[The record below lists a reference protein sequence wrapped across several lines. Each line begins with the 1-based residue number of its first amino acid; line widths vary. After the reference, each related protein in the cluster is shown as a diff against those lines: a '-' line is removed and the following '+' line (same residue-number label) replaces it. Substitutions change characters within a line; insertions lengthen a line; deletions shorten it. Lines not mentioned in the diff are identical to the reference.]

1 MLLAAR
7 KVLPGLLSKAP
18 AALGASSARQYAAKG
33 NKADDDDTFELLP
46 PGCSLKDPTY
56 GRTFD
61 DKHTSLSDP
70 VLNYDQKPVEDYR
83 PLKKRQGLPAP
94 PLNVAAAQ
102 AKLQQSKEAKKR
114 STDSAADEDDDLYV
128 YLPPGSS
135 MRDPVSLPNSMSD
148 PLDNRKVY
156 YRDPTPAAKAN
167 KPGAPKPMP
176 PPAPSKLAA
185 IADRMPPLAEAPCP
199 PRPAK
204 GIDGNAH
211 EGAEAGAEGN
221 RGQLLFEL
229 PSQAAKHSPQNWW
242 PQGTIACTITMSSC
256 ASMIRQLR
264 RHSVSTS
271 TIGVT
276 DTLAVHL
283 NWLTSPRRAKLKRQH
298 TWQIAHVIVW
308 CISATLP
315 EADPAAAAAG
325 GVAATLD
332 GPGAAAAAALEPGAS
347 GAAAWHG
354 PGMHGGHYKGL
365 MQSSL

>member
-156 YRDPTPAAKAN
+156 YRDPTPAAKA
-167 KPGAPKPMP
+167 
-176 PPAPSKLAA
+176 KLT
-185 IADRMPPLAEAPCP
+185 PFKES
-199 PRPAK
+199 
-204 GIDGNAH
+204 AH

-347 GAAAWHG
+347 ARAGDARRTLQRSHAVQVNYFTLLPPHCLPLRLQVA
-354 PGMHGGHYKGL
+354 P
-365 MQSSL
+365 SL